1 MDILHIYDISIY
13 INMYIDF
20 INSILLE
27 NPTWLIQ
34 IPNSKGTKSMCT
46 SMSKHIIM
54 HMGAHTY
61 ATQLDMALGPQ
72 ASHVESSS
80 LSNLRKA
87 LCLWLVWLSLI
98 FSFHLSPASF
108 RVYFHS
114 SFFFPFNLAQCEE
127 VASGKQFPTLLSTHL
142 SSSSP
147 SSSLTLPSTCL
158 HGLQGHSIALFAIAS
173 LHGCELLL
181 VACVTCGSAF
191 LFSLRSHAGH
201 SSTPWEYLNKWPH
214 F

>member
-1 MDILHIYDISIY
+1 MDIVHIYDISIY
-13 INMYIDF
+13 IIMYIDF
-20 INSILLE
+20 ISSILLE
-27 NPTWLIQ
+27 NPAWLIQ

-46 SMSKHIIM
+46 SISKHIIM

-61 ATQLDMALGPQ
+61 VTQLDMALGPQ

-127 VASGKQFPTLLSTHL
+127 GPLV
-142 SSSSP
+142 SSSRHCCQ
-147 SSSLTLPSTCL
+147 LTWAAPLRPALWLFLPRV
-158 HGLQGHSIALFAIAS
+158 FM
-173 LHGCELLL
+173 
-181 VACVTCGSAF
+181 GSRVI
-191 LFSLRSHAGH
+191 L
-201 SSTPWEYLNKWPH
+201 
-214 F
+214 